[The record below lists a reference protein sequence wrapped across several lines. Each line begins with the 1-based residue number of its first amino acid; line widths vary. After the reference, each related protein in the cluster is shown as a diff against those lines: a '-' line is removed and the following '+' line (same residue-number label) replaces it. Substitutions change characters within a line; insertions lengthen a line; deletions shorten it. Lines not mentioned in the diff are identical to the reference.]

1 MLDVPSAQNIN
12 VLAKAIA
19 FELLYLLEIV
29 EPGIRLLL
37 DLLKFL
43 STEQS
48 GLVGNLL
55 VHLNLLNVL
64 LSESHL
70 LLVSPSLERR
80 PDAMELVVP
89 PVDEVL
95 LNDLVP
101 LS

>member
-48 GLVGNLL
+48 SLVGNLL